1 MTISDV
7 SLKNIVFIAVLVVII
22 FLASELWYQENGN
35 LNYKTVGFTVSHPD
49 YSNLETTNKV
59 RSGAADD
66 STVTRSYEH
75 HVEKHQNSVVS
86 ILDYI
91 EDETLLD
98 QSDIDNLIDDE
109 IEGVV
114 IDPDLIY
121 TYLDDY
127 IYSDEAISSELYL
140 TVVMAAGDYGRVKDY
155 IFTIS
160 QYGDSRTLEKLCS
173 LASAFLRS
181 EDKLSFFELMGEHY
195 NTSPKIN
202 MSIISLID
210 SSWDGIDHYIDQY
223 IFPSIESDNYEE
235 SYHAMITILK
245 LSDDVKYSEQLYQL
259 SEVSDIHKRDLVL
272 TALEYGNTEQIV
284 DVEE

>member
-7 SLKNIVFIAVLVVII
+7 SLKNIVLLV
-22 FLASELWYQENGN
+22 FLVTIVFLVSELWFQENGN
-35 LNYKTVGFTVSHPD
+35 LNDKTAGSTVSHPD
-49 YSNLETTNKV
+49 YSNVETTNKV
-59 RSGAADD
+59 HSGETDE
-66 STVTRSYEH
+66 SSVTRSFEH

-98 QSDIDNLIDDE
+98 PSDIDDLIDHE
-109 IEGVV
+109 IEGVL

-127 IYSDEAISSELYL
+127 IYSDEANSSELYL

-160 QYGDSRTLEKLCS
+160 QYGGSRTLEKLCS

-210 SSWDGIDHYIDQY
+210 SSWEGVDHYIDKY
-223 IFPSIESDNYEE
+223 IIPSIESDNYEE
-235 SYHAMITILK
+235 SYHAMTTILK
-245 LSDDVKYSEQLYQL
+245 LSDDVKYSEKLYQL

-284 DVEE
+284 DGEK